1 MRISDWSSDV
11 CSSDLLVGGRA
22 RFSVAHESA
31 RPFRVEAAGSET
43 TALGT
48 IFEIDLTGR
57 RPVVHLVEGSVE
69 VRATANPQAP
79 LSLSPGQRA
88 AIEEDAPL
96 LIETPP
102 GGETATT
109 PNPERDAGRSYER
122 SGGTTGG
129 STE

>member
-1 MRISDWSSDV
+1 MDGARVEARFTSGERRV
-11 CSSDLLVGGRA
+11 RLVGGRA

-57 RPVVHLVEGSVE
+57 RPAVHLVEGPVE

-79 LSLSPGQRA
+79 LRLSPTQRHA
-88 AIEEDAPL
+88 NEEEAHTLTEP
-96 LIETPP
+96 PP
-102 GGETATT
+102 GAEPLTT
-109 PNPERDAGRSYER
+109 PHALGQP
-122 SGGTTGG
+122 
-129 STE
+129 